1 MWPCVGASDAS
12 EWWGSRSDVCVGCR
26 VCQAADTA
34 ISLRYLH
41 RCAQCFGVSSWRHNF
56 HGVHSKSASLRDL
69 FCFAACRCIYGL
81 SFLQK
86 ILGARHAGELRISIC
101 GLPFRYVAGAQSGH
115 KERGGPH
122 TQRPTPH
129 VPGTVIGAASHRYP
143 EFHGRCRRD
152 EESSTTLWCL
162 LARFSRLFPPA
173 LSGSDVRLKETGG
186 KRRKLV
192 FPERLRGT
200 LRCPQP
206 AA

>member
-1 MWPCVGASDAS
+1 MRVVDCLGYINRCCGKRWIQLTAYGTCTAVRNVFAHHPARYNFHIVHSNL
-12 EWWGSRSDVCVGCR
+12 GSSGE
-26 VCQAADTA
+26 
-34 ISLRYLH
+34 LF
-41 RCAQCFGVSSWRHNF
+41 CFGV
-56 HGVHSKSASLRDL
+56 
-69 FCFAACRCIYGL
+69 CRCIYWAQIFAKNFRCATRRGIA
-81 SFLQK
+81 SFTLWTAVSGRNRG
-86 ILGARHAGELRISIC
+86 IT
-101 GLPFRYVAGAQSGH
+101 GAQPGH

-200 LRCPQP
+200 LRCPR
-206 AA
+206 

>member
-1 MWPCVGASDAS
+1 MCVSVAGYVNRLAQLSAYDTCTAVRNALGCQPGGIIFAECTVVWGLWGACFILRLVGAFM
-12 EWWGSRSDVCVGCR
+12 GSNFCEKFWARDTPGLYEFHSVDCR
-26 VCQAADTA
+26 V
-34 ISLRYLH
+34 
-41 RCAQCFGVSSWRHNF
+41 
-56 HGVHSKSASLRDL
+56 
-69 FCFAACRCIYGL
+69 
-81 SFLQK
+81 
-86 ILGARHAGELRISIC
+86 GA
-101 GLPFRYVAGAQSGH
+101 LPGH

-186 KRRKLV
+186 KRRKFI
-192 FPERLRGT
+192 FPRIF
-200 LRCPQP
+200 
-206 AA
+206 

>member
-1 MWPCVGASDAS
+1 MLSGCRPGGIIFTEGTVVWGLWAACFVLGLVGAFI
-12 EWWGSRSDVCVGCR
+12 GLKF
-26 VCQAADTA
+26 
-34 ISLRYLH
+34 LR
-41 RCAQCFGVSSWRHNF
+41 
-56 HGVHSKSASLRDL
+56 
-69 FCFAACRCIYGL
+69 
-81 SFLQK
+81 K
-86 ILGARHAGELRISIC
+86 ILGARHAGVLRISLC

-173 LSGSDVRLKETGG
+173 LSGSDVRLKETDG

>member
-1 MWPCVGASDAS
+1 MRNALVCLSDGIFSMECTVIRRLWIGCFILWFVGVFTWGDFSEKNFRHVTRRGIASFTLWTAAS
-12 EWWGSRSDVCVGCR
+12 GRNRGI
-26 VCQAADTA
+26 T
-34 ISLRYLH
+34 
-41 RCAQCFGVSSWRHNF
+41 
-56 HGVHSKSASLRDL
+56 
-69 FCFAACRCIYGL
+69 
-81 SFLQK
+81 
-86 ILGARHAGELRISIC
+86 
-101 GLPFRYVAGAQSGH
+101 GAQSGP